1 MNSPIHHAEDLDAAV
16 MDAPPWLRH
25 GAREGAPDRAL
36 EEWPASISP
45 APTPPIEASPG
56 RWRIMTAG
64 PAYRGDRAMATLQR
78 QLALHPDQVPEPP
91 LDDNQSLWPIAK
103 RVSAVAVV
111 AAIVAWGVV
120 SVPGARL
127 LRNEARPP
135 HGPTT
140 ALSVNTDIMAPARSA
155 PAVQMLVNHGLKE
168 ANALPQQPVETPS
181 PAVAEPV
188 PPPPAAA
195 QPVPP
200 SPMVAQPVPPPPELG
215 TPPAERTLQL
225 GNEEIATLVKR
236 GKDDLNNGDLSSARL
251 LLRRAAEAGNA
262 DAALALGASYDPL
275 YLRRVGAIGAA
286 PDPAQARKWYQT
298 AADLG
303 SATAS
308 QQLAKLAQGPQS
320 QGPQ

>member
-25 GAREGAPDRAL
+25 GARDGAPDRAL

-45 APTPPIEASPG
+45 APTPPIEASPR
-56 RWRIMTAG
+56 RWRIVMAG

-135 HGPTT
+135 RGPTT
-140 ALSVNTDIMAPARSA
+140 ALSVNADFMAPARSA

-168 ANALPQQPVETPS
+168 ANALPLAPVETP
-181 PAVAEPV
+181 
-188 PPPPAAA
+188 PPA
-195 QPVPP
+195 
-200 SPMVAQPVPPPPELG
+200 VAQPVPPPPAVAQPVPPPELG
-215 TPPAERTLQL
+215 TGPAERTLQL
-225 GNEEIATLVKR
+225 GDEEIATLVKR

-275 YLRRVGAIGAA
+275 YLRRAGAIGAA
-286 PDPAQARKWYQT
+286 PDPVQARQWYQK

-320 QGPQ
+320 QGPQSQGPQSQAPQ